1 MGPEAFDM
9 AFKEYA
15 RRWAFRHPEP
25 ADFFRTM
32 EDASGVELAW
42 FWRTWFYK
50 TEKVDQAGNTLSEI
64 SKELRDHDRR
74 IVRLETFVEI
84 GKMQHKQLP

>member
-1 MGPEAFDM
+1 MSVVKDVVAAM
-9 AFKEYA
+9 KEVL
-15 RRWAFRHPEP
+15 
-25 ADFFRTM
+25 M
-32 EDASGVELAW
+32 L
-42 FWRTWFYK
+42 
-50 TEKVDQAGNTLSEI
+50 TEKVDQAGKTLSEI

>member
-1 MGPEAFDM
+1 MSVVKDVIAAM
-9 AFKEYA
+9 KEVL
-15 RRWAFRHPEP
+15 
-25 ADFFRTM
+25 M
-32 EDASGVELAW
+32 L
-42 FWRTWFYK
+42 
-50 TEKVDQAGNTLSEI
+50 TEKVDQAGKTLSEI

>member
-1 MGPEAFDM
+1 MSVVKDVVAAM
-9 AFKEYA
+9 KEVL
-15 RRWAFRHPEP
+15 
-25 ADFFRTM
+25 M
-32 EDASGVELAW
+32 L
-42 FWRTWFYK
+42 
-50 TEKVDQAGNTLSEI
+50 TEKVDQTGKILSEI

>member
-1 MGPEAFDM
+1 MSVVKDVVA
-9 AFKEYA
+9 ALKEVL
-15 RRWAFRHPEP
+15 
-25 ADFFRTM
+25 M
-32 EDASGVELAW
+32 L
-42 FWRTWFYK
+42 
-50 TEKVDQAGNTLSEI
+50 TEKVDQTGKILSEI

>member
-1 MGPEAFDM
+1 MSVVKDVVAAM
-9 AFKEYA
+9 KEVL
-15 RRWAFRHPEP
+15 
-25 ADFFRTM
+25 M
-32 EDASGVELAW
+32 L
-42 FWRTWFYK
+42 

-84 GKMQHKQLP
+84 GKMQLKQLP

>member
-1 MGPEAFDM
+1 MSIVQDVVAAM
-9 AFKEYA
+9 KEVL
-15 RRWAFRHPEP
+15 
-25 ADFFRTM
+25 M
-32 EDASGVELAW
+32 L
-42 FWRTWFYK
+42 
-50 TEKVDQAGNTLSEI
+50 TEKVDQAGKTLSEI